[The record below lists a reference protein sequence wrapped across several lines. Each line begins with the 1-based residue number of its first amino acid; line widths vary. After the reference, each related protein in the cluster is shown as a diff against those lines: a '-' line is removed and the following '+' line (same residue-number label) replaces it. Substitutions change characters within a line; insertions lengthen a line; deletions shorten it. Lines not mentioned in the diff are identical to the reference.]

1 MPTPIKISAASV
13 TVTAT
18 LNDSPTAAKI
28 AAALPIHG
36 QVNRWGDEI
45 YFSIGVK
52 DSQAADART
61 EMQVG
66 ELAYWPA
73 GSAFCIFWG
82 KTPASHADEPRAYSE
97 VNPVGMVDGDPT
109 VLAAVGDGED
119 ITIERASS

>member
-1 MPTPIKISAASV
+1 MPTPIKISAAGI

-18 LNDSPTAAKI
+18 LNDSPTAARI
-28 AAALPIHG
+28 AAALPIRG

-82 KTPASHADEPRAYSE
+82 KTPASQADEPRAYSE
-97 VNPVGMVDGDPT
+97 VNPVGMVDGNAT

-119 ITIERASS
+119 ITIERA